1 MACQIF
7 IVAGRGLGKRLGT
20 PTPKFLSR
28 YNQPENIR
36 NSVSEFFS
44 IFRRGFSKNPGNCS
58 RESVVGGVMSI
69 VGNPLVHNSP
79 KALDGIEVR
88 RVGRKEVQF
97 HVPLRTFNPWLKY
110 LGMMVGNVHC
120 QV

>member
-1 MACQIF
+1 
-7 IVAGRGLGKRLGT
+7 
-20 PTPKFLSR
+20 
-28 YNQPENIR
+28 
-36 NSVSEFFS
+36 
-44 IFRRGFSKNPGNCS
+44 
-58 RESVVGGVMSI
+58 MSI